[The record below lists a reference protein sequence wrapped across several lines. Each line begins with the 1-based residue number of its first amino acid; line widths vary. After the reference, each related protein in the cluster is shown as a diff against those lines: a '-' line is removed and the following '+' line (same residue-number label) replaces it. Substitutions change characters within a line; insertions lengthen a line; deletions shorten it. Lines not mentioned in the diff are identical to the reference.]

1 MRTSGLAGLKVTTHR
16 ASKLEPPIPVRA
28 RLKGHKEVGCS
39 VSGASGVSHSN
50 MHNMAIRHR
59 ENKQRKGKGDVEVQ
73 VFGRLVMHQSGQGQG
88 SRVRHRN
95 ICCTVLGPSM
105 SSCANYTIPASFAT
119 AERPKC
125 KASLC
130 NIVIPVC
137 KKAKPAKKPDKYG
150 AVVARFCGL
159 EDQHADQY

>member
-1 MRTSGLAGLKVTTHR
+1 MSD
-16 ASKLEPPIPVRA
+16 
-28 RLKGHKEVGCS
+28 
-39 VSGASGVSHSN
+39 SN

-59 ENKQRKGKGDVEVQ
+59 EDKQRKGKKDVEMQ
-73 VFGRLVMHQSGQGQG
+73 VHQSGQGQG

-105 SSCANYTIPASFAT
+105 SYCTNHTILTGFAK
-119 AERPKC
+119 AEGPKF

-130 NIVIPVC
+130 NIVILVC
-137 KKAKPAKKPDKYG
+137 KKAKPANKPNKYG
-150 AVVARFCGL
+150 GVVARFCGL